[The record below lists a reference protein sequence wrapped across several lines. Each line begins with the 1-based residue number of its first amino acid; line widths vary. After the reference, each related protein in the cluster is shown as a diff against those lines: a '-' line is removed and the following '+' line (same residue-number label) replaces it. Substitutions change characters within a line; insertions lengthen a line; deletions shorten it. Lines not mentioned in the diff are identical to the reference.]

1 VVAGPGWGERILFGR
16 VGSGQLA
23 QFSRQF
29 AAYLHA
35 GVDIMRALSSLEKQ
49 FRATA
54 LGPVIGRLQESIKRG
69 DSLEDAM
76 AREPRTFGTMYLS
89 MVRVA
94 EARGGVPETL
104 KMLAHNLEAR
114 QRLIRQA
121 RSAMIYPVIVL
132 VVAAGVVTLI
142 TWKLLPVFVTL
153 LKDLG
158 SKVPLPLPSRILIGF
173 SWFIQ
178 TIGYWLLPVVA
189 IATPILLLRAYRTSR
204 GKAVMDRMVLWTPV
218 FGPLCRKIDT
228 SRFARTMSVLLDAGL
243 DYASSIDLT
252 ADVMTMDPISKAVR
266 GSKESV
272 LAGEDLSATL
282 HDSGQFSPDVIAV
295 IESGEETGNLPESLD
310 HLAEDYDEQVAV
322 MVKNLGQLVQ
332 PLLMLIIGAI
342 VLLIVLAVFLPY
354 IQMITSAAAPGG

>member
-1 VVAGPGWGERILFGR
+1 
-16 VGSGQLA
+16 
-23 QFSRQF
+23 
-29 AAYLHA
+29 
-35 GVDIMRALSSLEKQ
+35 
-49 FRATA
+49 
-54 LGPVIGRLQESIKRG
+54 
-69 DSLEDAM
+69 
-76 AREPRTFGTMYLS
+76 
-89 MVRVA
+89 
-94 EARGGVPETL
+94 
-104 KMLAHNLEAR
+104 MLAHNLEAR

-189 IATPILLLRAYRTSR
+189 IATPIMLLCAYRTSR
-204 GKAVMDRMVLWTPV
+204 GKAVIDRMVLWTPV

-243 DYASSIDLT
+243 DYPSSIDLT
-252 ADVMTMDPISKAVR
+252 ADVMTMDPIRKAVR
-266 GSKESV
+266 GSKEKV
-272 LAGEDLSATL
+272 LAGKELSATL
-282 HDSGQFSPDVIAV
+282 DDSGQFSPDVIAV

-342 VLLIVLAVFLPY
+342 VLLIILAVFLPY
-354 IQMITSAAAPGG
+354 IQMLTSLSTPGG